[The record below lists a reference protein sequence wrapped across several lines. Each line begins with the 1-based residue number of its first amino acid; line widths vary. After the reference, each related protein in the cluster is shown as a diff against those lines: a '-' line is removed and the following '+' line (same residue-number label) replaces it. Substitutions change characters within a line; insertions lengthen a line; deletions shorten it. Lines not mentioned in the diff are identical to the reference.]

1 MGWWG
6 GWVYADGVGR
16 DDVGWCRVV
25 EDGRVAGWGGAG
37 CGVGLGDGGITTMGD
52 DDDGGWWWWCRML
65 IVDHISDGWS
75 C

>member
-37 CGVGLGDGGITTMGD
+37 CGVGLGDG
-52 DDDGGWWWWCRML
+52 
-65 IVDHISDGWS
+65 
-75 C
+75 